1 VKNDLSVVMFCF
13 RRAEVEDT
21 TTKRLNLR
29 RNLIANFNSL
39 ELAAIVL
46 KSARRGR
53 KKENVRIEG

>member
-1 VKNDLSVVMFCF
+1 MKNDLSVVMFCF

-21 TTKRLNLR
+21 TTERLNLR

-46 KSARRGR
+46 KSARGR
-53 KKENVRIEG
+53 KKENVLIEG